1 MYEYSG
7 NLHMHTP
14 YSDGAKWHHEIA
26 NDAIS
31 AGLDFII
38 VTDHNIWVDGLEG
51 YYESELGR
59 ILLLVG
65 EEIHDP
71 RRTPQANH
79 FLAYGA
85 EKELSI
91 YANSLPALFRKT
103 RENGGHGFL
112 AHPFDPAAPSI
123 GEGSLE
129 WQDWEIEGYS
139 GLEIWN
145 YMSEFKGLLGNKLRN
160 LKVALNPEKYISGPD
175 PRTLARWD
183 ELLSQ
188 GKRLVAIGSS
198 DAHGLTYKLGPI
210 RRIIFPY
217 QYLFRTVNTHIL
229 VKEEL
234 NGSLAH
240 DKQIILESIGKGNC
254 WVGYDLPQN
263 TGQFRFSGQS
273 KTKGIMGDQI
283 RLGAGATLQVKTPNK
298 CRIRLVRD
306 GAIVAECDR
315 DDKMTHLPV
324 EAGTYRVECY
334 IRYLGKERGW
344 IFSNPIYLI

>member
-26 NDAIS
+26 NEAIS

-38 VTDHNIWVDGLEG
+38 ITAHNIWVDGLEG
-51 YYESELGR
+51 YYESDLGR

-71 RRTPQANH
+71 RRVPQANH

-85 EKELSI
+85 EKELST
-91 YANSLPALFRKT
+91 YANNLPALFRET
-103 RENGGHGFL
+103 RENGGYGFL

-123 GEGSLE
+123 GEDSLE
-129 WQDWEIEGYS
+129 WQNWDIEGYS

-160 LKVALNPEKYISGPD
+160 LRVALNPEKYISGPD
-175 PRTLARWD
+175 PKTLARWD
-183 ELLSQ
+183 TLLSQ
-188 GKRLVAIGSS
+188 GKQLVAIGSS

-210 RRIIFPY
+210 RRTIFPY
-217 QYLFRTVNTHIL
+217 QYLFRAVNTHIL

-240 DKQIILESIGKGNC
+240 DKRIILEAIGKGNS
-254 WVGYDLPQN
+254 WVGYDLPQD
-263 TGQFRFSGQS
+263 TALFRFSGQS
-273 KTKGIMGDQI
+273 KSKGIMGDQI
-283 RLGAGATLQVKTPNK
+283 RFGAGITLQVRTPKK
-298 CRIRLVRD
+298 CRIRLVKD
-306 GAIVAECDR
+306 GATVAECDL
-315 DDKMTHLPV
+315 DEYMTHIPI
-324 EAGTYRVECY
+324 EAGAYRVECY
-334 IRYLGKERGW
+334 IRYLGQERGW

>member
-1 MYEYSG
+1 
-7 NLHMHTP
+7 MHTP
-14 YSDGAKWHHEIA
+14 YSDGAKWHHEVA
-26 NDAIS
+26 NEAIS

-38 VTDHNIWVDGLEG
+38 ITDHNIWVDGLEG
-51 YYESELGR
+51 YYESDLGR

-71 RRTPQANH
+71 RRVPQANH

-85 EKELSI
+85 EKELST
-91 YANSLPALFRKT
+91 YANSLPALFRET
-103 RENGGHGFL
+103 RESGGYGFL

-129 WQDWEIEGYS
+129 WQDWDIEGYS

-160 LKVALNPEKYISGPD
+160 LRVALNPEKYISGPD
-175 PRTLARWD
+175 PKTLARWD
-183 ELLSQ
+183 ALLSQ
-188 GKRLVAIGSS
+188 GKQLVAIGGS

-234 NGSLAH
+234 IGSLAH
-240 DKQIILESIGKGNC
+240 DKRIILEAIGKGNC

-273 KTKGIMGDQI
+273 KSKGIMGDQI
-283 RLGAGATLQVKTPNK
+283 SLGAGATLQVKTPKK

-306 GAIVAECDR
+306 GATVAECDL
-315 DDKMTHLPV
+315 DENMTHIPI
-324 EAGTYRVECY
+324 EAGAYRVECY
-334 IRYLGKERGW
+334 IRYLGQERGW
-344 IFSNPIYLI
+344 IFSNPIYLN